1 MRFAALCL
9 AWAMAALPAWAQG
22 DGLAGNWK
30 ATILEDNQFASF
42 WLLHFEGSGEKLT
55 GSVTSLKAIPP
66 TKISA
71 IEAKGDLL
79 TFGLTL
85 QNGIK
90 FSFEGKMPRAGAKK
104 IYGTIARGV
113 GSIPV
118 TLELTVAKNQYE
130 LNREMVLRTPSDPRV
145 FAATLDL
152 INEAKKEKVAA
163 KDLQE
168 WVETALQSTDAYGPR
183 WQTDFSIKATEA
195 LSKNEFYDQAATV
208 GQSLLKQLDAK
219 TPADA
224 QLRILGVVGEAL
236 GKAGRKEEATALLA
250 KADKLEMQAY
260 KEHADKGLGYKSEA
274 FKGRKG
280 KSNRA
285 VLVELFTG
293 AQCPPCVA
301 ADMAFDG
308 LETTY
313 KEADVVLLQ
322 YHLHVPAP
330 DALTNAESEARAE
343 YYGKAVRGTPSTLI
357 NGKPSAPGGGGP
369 DEAAEKYSEYRA
381 AIEPLL
387 EKEAGVSLKLSAVRK
402 EGKIDI
408 QVGVQSEA
416 KLGEKTKLRV
426 VVVEDWVRYRGRNG
440 LTYHHRVV
448 RAMPGGAEGFA
459 VADQKV
465 SVDVS
470 ELRAKLS
477 RYLDNF
483 EKNEDPFPDAQR
495 PMRLRDLHVVA
506 FIQDDA
512 TNEVLQAASLPVKE

>member
-9 AWAMAALPAWAQG
+9 AWAMAALPALAQG

-30 ATILEDNQFASF
+30 VTILEDNQFASF

-104 IYGTIARGV
+104 IYGTIARGA

-118 TLELTVAKNQYE
+118 TLELTVAKNEYE

-152 INEAKKEKVAA
+152 INDAKKEKVAA

-168 WVETALQSTDAYGPR
+168 WVDAALRSTEAYGPR

-195 LSKNEFYDQAATV
+195 LAKNEFYEQAATV
-208 GQSLLKQLDAK
+208 GQSLLKQMDEK
-219 TPADA
+219 TPADV
-224 QLRILGVVGEAL
+224 QLRILGVVGVAL
-236 GKAGRKEEATALLA
+236 GKAGRKEEATALVA

-260 KEHADKGLGYKSEA
+260 KAHADKGLGYKSET

-280 KSNRA
+280 KSDRA

-322 YHLHVPAP
+322 YHLHIPAP
-330 DALTNAESEARAE
+330 DALANQDGDDRAK
-343 YYGKAVRGTPSTLI
+343 YYKSFLRGTPTTI
-357 NGKPSAPGGGGP
+357 VNGKPAAPGGGGP
-369 DEAAEKYSEYRA
+369 DEAGEKYAEFRSV
-381 AIEPLL
+381 IDPLL
-387 EKEAGVSLKLSAVRK
+387 EKDTTVNLKLSAARQ
-402 EGKIDI
+402 GDKIDI
-408 QVGVQSEA
+408 QVDVKSEA

-459 VADQKV
+459 AADQKV

-470 ELRAKLS
+470 ELRTKLS
-477 RYLDNF
+477 KYLDDF

-495 PMRLRDLHVVA
+495 PLRLRDLHVVA

-512 TNEVLQAASLPVKE
+512 TNDVLQAASVPVKE